1 MPIAY
6 GIFLAVAQ
14 IFLTKPN
21 NVSTPYRPPP
31 RNVLSPAVRA
41 GQPRPGAQSRLRL
54 RRLPRAHLGGRH
66 ERHGEQPLRTRHHGT
81 RHARLQR
88 EAAQQ
93 RPAARLARGHPGR
106 VPAELQP
113 VLGVLFGRRVQLS
126 SGPGGAVAAEL
137 YVAGGWRAVSY
148 RCVQAHERL

>member
-21 NVSTPYRPPP
+21 NVSTQYRSPSL
-31 RNVLSPAVRA
+31 RNVLSPAVWA

-54 RRLPRAHLGGRH
+54 RRLPRAHLGRRD
-66 ERHGEQPLRTRHHGT
+66 ERHGEQPLRTRHHGD

-93 RPAARLARGHPGR
+93 RAAARLARGHPGR

-113 VLGVLFGRRVQLS
+113 VLGVLLG
-126 SGPGGAVAAEL
+126 
-137 YVAGGWRAVSY
+137 
-148 RCVQAHERL
+148 RCV